1 MSQKDSIQDL
11 LNYLFSLH
19 RFGIKPGLERIQYLL
34 SFLDNPET
42 VYPCIHVAGT
52 NGKGSVCS
60 ILASILQSAG
70 YKTGLYTSP
79 HIRLFNERIR
89 INGES
94 IPDEDIARLAFK
106 MMPEIEKEHTTFFE
120 VTTAMAFAWFAEQN
134 VDIAIIETGMGGR
147 LDGTNVLHSPLATII
162 TSIDLDHTEY
172 LGSDLISIAGEKAG
186 IMKKGSPVIIGE
198 HRSELQTFFKNYAI
212 HKQASSC
219 IIIDEESSVQSV
231 RYNKDLTMNLDL
243 SIGNQTY
250 LEVKSERAGPHQI
263 RNIQTAL
270 LTLHEISTLFPCD
283 EFSIRKGLE
292 FTSLISGIH
301 GRIQLLKTYPPIII
315 DVGHNPACIKRL
327 LETIDICGYSQNTW
341 QIVFGAMADKPIQEM
356 LRLFEPYCDVLLAC
370 SPHIERAMPASELA
384 LISKDYIQNTECFE
398 TVAKAVYKGIE
409 MKKPLLITGSFYLA
423 EEALQALDTIKLK
436 K

>member
-19 RFGIKPGLERIQYLL
+19 RFGIKPGLDRIQFLL
-34 SFLDNPET
+34 SFLENPET
-42 VYPCIHVAGT
+42 LYPCIHVAGT

-89 INGES
+89 INGEC
-94 IPDEDIARLAFK
+94 IPNEDIARLASK
-106 MMPEIEKEHTTFFE
+106 LMPEIEKEHTTFFE

-147 LDGTNVLHSPLATII
+147 LDATNVIESPLATII

-172 LGSDLISIAGEKAG
+172 LGSDLLSIASEKAG
-186 IMKKGSPVIIGE
+186 IMKKGSPIIIGE
-198 HRSELQTFFKNYAI
+198 SRIELLSFFKSFAI

-219 IIIDEESSVQSV
+219 IIIDEKSAVHSVL
-231 RYNKDLTMNLDL
+231 YNRDLSMHIDL
-243 SIGNQTY
+243 SIGNQKY
-250 LEVKSERAGPHQI
+250 VEVKSERAGLHQI

-270 LTLHEISTLFPCD
+270 LALHEISELFPCD
-283 EFSIRKGLE
+283 ELSIRKGIE

-301 GRIQLLKTYPPIII
+301 GRIQLLQTNPPVII

-327 LETIDICGYSQNTW
+327 LETIDMCGYSHNKW
-341 QIVFGAMADKPIQEM
+341 QIVFGAMSDKPIQEM
-356 LRLFEPYCDVLLAC
+356 LGLFAPYCDVLLAC
-370 SPHIERAMPASELA
+370 SPNIERAMPASQLA
-384 LISKDYIQNTECFE
+384 LLSKDFIQDTEYFQS
-398 TVAKAVYKGIE
+398 VADAVYKGIDS
-409 MKKPLLITGSFYLA
+409 KKPLLITGSFYLA
-423 EEALQALDTIKLK
+423 EEAFRALDTIQLT
-436 K
+436 

>member
-19 RFGIKPGLERIQYLL
+19 RFGIKPGLDRIQFLL
-34 SFLDNPET
+34 SFLENPESL
-42 VYPCIHVAGT
+42 YPCIHVAGT

-89 INGES
+89 INGEC
-94 IPDEDIARLAFK
+94 IPNEDIARLASK
-106 MMPEIEKEHTTFFE
+106 LMPEIEKEHTTFFE

-147 LDGTNVLHSPLATII
+147 LDATNVIESPLATII

-172 LGSDLISIAGEKAG
+172 LGSDLLSIASEKAG
-186 IMKKGSPVIIGE
+186 IMKKGSPIIIGE
-198 HRSELQTFFKNYAI
+198 SRIELLSFFKSFAI

-219 IIIDEESSVQSV
+219 IIIDEKSAVHSVL
-231 RYNKDLTMNLDL
+231 YNRDLSMHIDL
-243 SIGNQTY
+243 SIGNQKY
-250 LEVKSERAGPHQI
+250 VEVKSERAGLHQI

-270 LTLHEISTLFPCD
+270 LALHEISELFPCD
-283 EFSIRKGLE
+283 ELSIRKGIE
-292 FTSLISGIH
+292 FTSLISGID
-301 GRIQLLKTYPPIII
+301 GRIQLLQTNPPIII

-327 LETIDICGYSQNTW
+327 LETIDMCGYSHNKW
-341 QIVFGAMADKPIQEM
+341 QIVFGAMSDKPIQEM
-356 LRLFEPYCDVLLAC
+356 LGLFAPYCDVLLAC
-370 SPHIERAMPASELA
+370 SPNIERAMPASQLA
-384 LISKDYIQNTECFE
+384 LLSKDFIQDTEYFQS
-398 TVAKAVYKGIE
+398 VADAVYKGIDS
-409 MKKPLLITGSFYLA
+409 KKPLLITGSFYLA
-423 EEALQALDTIKLK
+423 EEAFRALDTIQLT
-436 K
+436 

>member
-11 LNYLFSLH
+11 LHYLFSLH
-19 RFGIKPGLERIQYLL
+19 RFGIKPGLDRIQFLL
-34 SFLDNPET
+34 SFLENPET
-42 VYPCIHVAGT
+42 LYPCIHIAGT

-89 INGES
+89 INGEC
-94 IPDEDIARLAFK
+94 IPNEDIARLASK
-106 MMPEIEKEHTTFFE
+106 LMPEIEKEHTTFFE

-147 LDGTNVLHSPLATII
+147 LDATNVMESPLATII

-172 LGSDLISIAGEKAG
+172 LGSDLLSIAGEKAG

-198 HRSELQTFFKNYAI
+198 SRIELQSFFKSFAI

-231 RYNKDLTMNLDL
+231 RYNKDLSMNVDL
-243 SIGNQTY
+243 SIGNQKY
-250 LEVKSERAGPHQI
+250 VEVKSERAGLHQI

-270 LTLHEISTLFPCD
+270 LALHEISELFPCD
-283 EFSIRKGLE
+283 ELSIRKGIE

-301 GRIQLLKTYPPIII
+301 GRIQLLQTNPPVII

-327 LETIDICGYSQNTW
+327 LETIDMCGYSHNKW
-341 QIVFGAMADKPIQEM
+341 QIVFGAMSDKPIQEM
-356 LRLFEPYCDVLLAC
+356 LGLFAPYCDVLLAC
-370 SPHIERAMPASELA
+370 SPNIERAMPASQLA
-384 LISKDYIQNTECFE
+384 LLSKDFIQDTEYFQS
-398 TVAKAVYKGIE
+398 VAEAVYKGIDS
-409 MKKPLLITGSFYLA
+409 KKPLLITGSFYLA
-423 EEALQALDTIKLK
+423 EEAFHALDTIQFT
-436 K
+436 

>member
-11 LNYLFSLH
+11 LHYLFSLH
-19 RFGIKPGLERIQYLL
+19 RFGIKPGLERIQFLL

-42 VYPCIHVAGT
+42 LYPCIHIAGT

-89 INGES
+89 INGEC
-94 IPDEDIARLAFK
+94 IPNEDIARLASK
-106 MMPEIEKEHTTFFE
+106 LMPEIEKEHTTFFE

-147 LDGTNVLHSPLATII
+147 LDATNVMESPLATII

-172 LGSDLISIAGEKAG
+172 LGSDLLSIAGEKAG

-198 HRSELQTFFKNYAI
+198 SRIELQSFFKSFAI

-219 IIIDEESSVQSV
+219 IIIDKESSVQSV
-231 RYNKDLTMNLDL
+231 RYNKDLSMNVDL
-243 SIGNQTY
+243 SIGNQKY
-250 LEVKSERAGPHQI
+250 VEVKSERAGLHQI

-270 LTLHEISTLFPCD
+270 LALHEISELFPCD
-283 EFSIRKGLE
+283 ELSIRKGIE
-292 FTSLISGIH
+292 FTSLISGID
-301 GRIQLLKTYPPIII
+301 GRIQLLQTNPPIII

-327 LETIDICGYSQNTW
+327 LETIDMCGYSHNKW
-341 QIVFGAMADKPIQEM
+341 QIVFGAMSDKPIQEM
-356 LRLFEPYCDVLLAC
+356 LGLFAPYCDVLLAC
-370 SPHIERAMPASELA
+370 SPNIERAMPASQLA
-384 LISKDYIQNTECFE
+384 LLSKDFIQNTEYFQS
-398 TVAKAVYKGIE
+398 VAEAVYKGIDS
-409 MKKPLLITGSFYLA
+409 KKPLLITGSFYLA
-423 EEALQALDTIKLK
+423 EEAFHALDIIQFT
-436 K
+436 

>member
-19 RFGIKPGLERIQYLL
+19 RFGIKPGLDRIQFLL
-34 SFLDNPET
+34 SFLENPET
-42 VYPCIHVAGT
+42 LYPCIHVAGT

-89 INGES
+89 INGEC
-94 IPDEDIARLAFK
+94 IPNEDIARLASK
-106 MMPEIEKEHTTFFE
+106 LMPEIEKEHTTFFE

-147 LDGTNVLHSPLATII
+147 LDATNVIESPLATII

-172 LGSDLISIAGEKAG
+172 LGSDLLSIASEKAG
-186 IMKKGSPVIIGE
+186 IMKKGSPIIIGE
-198 HRSELQTFFKNYAI
+198 SRIELLSFFKSFAI

-219 IIIDEESSVQSV
+219 IIIDEKSAVHSVL
-231 RYNKDLTMNLDL
+231 YNRDLSMHIDL
-243 SIGNQTY
+243 SIGNQKY
-250 LEVKSERAGPHQI
+250 VEVKSERAGLHQI

-270 LTLHEISTLFPCD
+270 LALHEISELFPCD
-283 EFSIRKGLE
+283 ELSIRKGIE
-292 FTSLISGIH
+292 FTSLISGID
-301 GRIQLLKTYPPIII
+301 GRIQLLQTNPPIII

-327 LETIDICGYSQNTW
+327 LETIDMCGYSHNKW
-341 QIVFGAMADKPIQEM
+341 QIVFGAMSDKPIQEM
-356 LRLFEPYCDVLLAC
+356 LGLFAPYCDVLLAC
-370 SPHIERAMPASELA
+370 SPNIERAMPASQLA
-384 LISKDYIQNTECFE
+384 LLSKDFIQDTEYFQS
-398 TVAKAVYKGIE
+398 VADAVYKGIDS
-409 MKKPLLITGSFYLA
+409 KKPLLITGSFYLA
-423 EEALQALDTIKLK
+423 EEAFRALDTIQLT
-436 K
+436 

>member
-19 RFGIKPGLERIQYLL
+19 RFGIKPGLDRIQFLL
-34 SFLDNPET
+34 SFLENPET
-42 VYPCIHVAGT
+42 LYPCIHVAGT

-89 INGES
+89 INGEC
-94 IPDEDIARLAFK
+94 IPDEDIARLASK
-106 MMPEIEKEHTTFFE
+106 LMPEIEKEHTTFFE

-147 LDGTNVLHSPLATII
+147 LDATNVIESPLATII

-172 LGSDLISIAGEKAG
+172 LGSDLLSIAGEKAG

-198 HRSELQTFFKNYAI
+198 SRIELQSFFKSFAI

-219 IIIDEESSVQSV
+219 IIIDKESSVQSV
-231 RYNKDLTMNLDL
+231 RYNKDLSMNVDL
-243 SIGNQTY
+243 SIGNQKY
-250 LEVKSERAGPHQI
+250 VEVKSERAGLHQI

-270 LTLHEISTLFPCD
+270 LTLHEISALFPCD
-283 EFSIRKGLE
+283 ELSIRKGLA
-292 FTSLISGIH
+292 FTSLISGIN
-301 GRIQLLKTYPPIII
+301 GRIQLLQTNPPVII

-327 LETIDICGYSQNTW
+327 LETINICGYSHHKW

-356 LRLFEPYCDVLLAC
+356 LGLFAPYCDVLLAC
-370 SPHIERAMPASELA
+370 SPNIERAMPASQLA
-384 LISKDYIQNTECFE
+384 LLSKDFIQDTEYFQS
-398 TVAKAVYKGIE
+398 VAEAVYKGIDS
-409 MKKPLLITGSFYLA
+409 KKPLLITGSFYLA
-423 EEALQALDTIKLK
+423 EEAFHALDTIQFT
-436 K
+436 

>member
-19 RFGIKPGLERIQYLL
+19 RFGIKPGLDRIQFLL
-34 SFLDNPET
+34 SFLENPESL
-42 VYPCIHVAGT
+42 YPCIHVAGT

-89 INGES
+89 INGEC
-94 IPDEDIARLAFK
+94 IPNEDIARLASK
-106 MMPEIEKEHTTFFE
+106 LMPEIEKEHTTFFE

-147 LDGTNVLHSPLATII
+147 LDATNVMESPLATII

-172 LGSDLISIAGEKAG
+172 LGSDLLSIAGEKAG

-198 HRSELQTFFKNYAI
+198 SRIELQSFFKSFAI

-219 IIIDEESSVQSV
+219 IIIDKESSVQSV
-231 RYNKDLTMNLDL
+231 RYNKDLSMNVDL
-243 SIGNQTY
+243 SIGNQKY
-250 LEVKSERAGPHQI
+250 VEVKSERAGLHQI

-270 LTLHEISTLFPCD
+270 LTLHEISALFPCD
-283 EFSIRKGLE
+283 ELSIRKGLA
-292 FTSLISGIH
+292 FTSLISGVH
-301 GRIQLLKTYPPIII
+301 GRIQLLQTNPPIII

-327 LETIDICGYSQNTW
+327 LETIDMCGYSHNKW
-341 QIVFGAMADKPIQEM
+341 QIVFGAMSDKPIQEM
-356 LRLFEPYCDVLLAC
+356 LGLFAPYCDVLLAC
-370 SPHIERAMPASELA
+370 SPNIERAMPASQLA
-384 LISKDYIQNTECFE
+384 LLSKDFIQDTEYFQS
-398 TVAKAVYKGIE
+398 VADAVYKGIDS
-409 MKKPLLITGSFYLA
+409 KKPLLITGSFYLA
-423 EEALQALDTIKLK
+423 EEAFRALDTIQLT
-436 K
+436 

>member
-11 LNYLFSLH
+11 LHYLFSLH
-19 RFGIKPGLERIQYLL
+19 RFGIKPGLERIQFLL

-42 VYPCIHVAGT
+42 LYPCIHVAGT

-89 INGES
+89 INGEC
-94 IPDEDIARLAFK
+94 IPDVDIARLASK
-106 MMPEIEKEHTTFFE
+106 LMPEIEKEHTTFFE

-147 LDGTNVLHSPLATII
+147 LDATNVMESPLATII

-172 LGSDLISIAGEKAG
+172 LGSDLLSIAGEKAG

-198 HRSELQTFFKNYAI
+198 SRIELQSFFKSFAI

-219 IIIDEESSVQSV
+219 IIIDKESSVQSV
-231 RYNKDLTMNLDL
+231 RYNKDLSMNVDL
-243 SIGNQTY
+243 SIGNQKY
-250 LEVKSERAGPHQI
+250 VEVKSERAGLHQI

-270 LTLHEISTLFPCD
+270 LTLHEISALFPCD
-283 EFSIRKGLE
+283 ELSIRKGLA
-292 FTSLISGIH
+292 FTSLISGIN
-301 GRIQLLKTYPPIII
+301 GRIQLLQTNPPVII

-327 LETIDICGYSQNTW
+327 LETINICGYSHHKW

-356 LRLFEPYCDVLLAC
+356 LGLFAPYCDVLLAC
-370 SPHIERAMPASELA
+370 SPNIERAMPASQLA
-384 LISKDYIQNTECFE
+384 LLSKDFIQDTEYFQS
-398 TVAKAVYKGIE
+398 VAEAVYKGIDS
-409 MKKPLLITGSFYLA
+409 KKPLLITGSFYLA
-423 EEALQALDTIKLK
+423 EEAFHALDIIQFT
-436 K
+436 

>member
-19 RFGIKPGLERIQYLL
+19 RFGIKPGLDRIQFLL
-34 SFLDNPET
+34 SFLENPET
-42 VYPCIHVAGT
+42 LYPCIHVAGT

-89 INGES
+89 INGEC
-94 IPDEDIARLAFK
+94 IPNEDIARLASK
-106 MMPEIEKEHTTFFE
+106 LMPEIEKEHTTFFE

-147 LDGTNVLHSPLATII
+147 LDATNVIESPLATII

-172 LGSDLISIAGEKAG
+172 LGSDLLSIAGEKSG
-186 IMKKGSPVIIGE
+186 IMKKGSPIIIGE
-198 HRSELQTFFKNYAI
+198 SRIELLSFFKSFAI

-219 IIIDEESSVQSV
+219 IIIDEKSAVHSVL
-231 RYNKDLTMNLDL
+231 YNRDLSMHIDL
-243 SIGNQTY
+243 SIGNQKY
-250 LEVKSERAGPHQI
+250 VEVKSERAGLHQI

-270 LTLHEISTLFPCD
+270 LALHEISELFPCD
-283 EFSIRKGLE
+283 ELSIRKGIE
-292 FTSLISGIH
+292 FTSLISGID
-301 GRIQLLKTYPPIII
+301 GRIQLLQTNPPIII

-327 LETIDICGYSQNTW
+327 LETIDMCGYSHNKW
-341 QIVFGAMADKPIQEM
+341 QIVFGAMSDKPIQEM
-356 LRLFEPYCDVLLAC
+356 LGLFAPYCDVLLAC
-370 SPHIERAMPASELA
+370 SPNIERAMPASQLA
-384 LISKDYIQNTECFE
+384 LLSKDFIQDTEYFQS
-398 TVAKAVYKGIE
+398 VADAVYKGIDS
-409 MKKPLLITGSFYLA
+409 KKPLLITGSFYLA
-423 EEALQALDTIKLK
+423 EEAFRALDTIQLT
-436 K
+436 

>member
-11 LNYLFSLH
+11 LHYLFSLH
-19 RFGIKPGLERIQYLL
+19 RFGIKPGLERIQFLL

-42 VYPCIHVAGT
+42 LYPCIHIAGT

-89 INGES
+89 INGEC
-94 IPDEDIARLAFK
+94 IPDVDIARLASK
-106 MMPEIEKEHTTFFE
+106 LMPEIEKEHTTFFE

-147 LDGTNVLHSPLATII
+147 LDATNVMESPLATII

-172 LGSDLISIAGEKAG
+172 LGSDLLSIAGEKAG

-198 HRSELQTFFKNYAI
+198 SRIELQSFFKSFAI

-219 IIIDEESSVQSV
+219 IIIDKESSVQSV
-231 RYNKDLTMNLDL
+231 RYNKDLSMNVDL
-243 SIGNQTY
+243 SIGNQKY
-250 LEVKSERAGPHQI
+250 VEVKSERAGLHQI

-270 LTLHEISTLFPCD
+270 LTLHEISALFPCD
-283 EFSIRKGLE
+283 ELSIRKGLA

-301 GRIQLLKTYPPIII
+301 GRIQLLQTNPPIII
-315 DVGHNPACIKRL
+315 DVGHNPACVKRL
-327 LETIDICGYSQNTW
+327 LETINICGYSHHKW

-356 LRLFEPYCDVLLAC
+356 LGLFAPYCDVLLAC
-370 SPHIERAMPASELA
+370 SPNIERAMPASQLA
-384 LISKDYIQNTECFE
+384 LLSKDFIQDTEYFQS
-398 TVAKAVYKGIE
+398 VAEAVYKGIDS
-409 MKKPLLITGSFYLA
+409 KKPLLITGSFYLA
-423 EEALQALDTIKLK
+423 EEAFHALDTIQFT
-436 K
+436 

>member
-19 RFGIKPGLERIQYLL
+19 RFGIKPGLDRIQFLL
-34 SFLDNPET
+34 SFLENPET
-42 VYPCIHVAGT
+42 LYPCIHVAGT

-89 INGES
+89 INGEC
-94 IPDEDIARLAFK
+94 IPNEDIARLASK
-106 MMPEIEKEHTTFFE
+106 LMPEIEKEHTTFFE

-147 LDGTNVLHSPLATII
+147 LDATNVIESPLATII

-172 LGSDLISIAGEKAG
+172 LGSDLLSIASEKAG
-186 IMKKGSPVIIGE
+186 IMKKGSPIIIGE
-198 HRSELQTFFKNYAI
+198 SRIELLSFFKSFAI

-219 IIIDEESSVQSV
+219 IIIDEKSAVHSVL
-231 RYNKDLTMNLDL
+231 YNRDLSMHIDL
-243 SIGNQTY
+243 SIGNQKY
-250 LEVKSERAGPHQI
+250 VEVKSERAGLHQI

-270 LTLHEISTLFPCD
+270 LALHEISELFPCD
-283 EFSIRKGLE
+283 ELSIRKGIE

-301 GRIQLLKTYPPIII
+301 GRIQLLQTNPPIII

-327 LETIDICGYSQNTW
+327 LETIDMCGYSHNKW
-341 QIVFGAMADKPIQEM
+341 QIVFGAMSDKPIQEM
-356 LRLFEPYCDVLLAC
+356 LGLFAPYCDVLLAC
-370 SPHIERAMPASELA
+370 SPNIERAMPASQLA
-384 LISKDYIQNTECFE
+384 LLSKDFIQDTEYFQS
-398 TVAKAVYKGIE
+398 VADAVYKGIDS
-409 MKKPLLITGSFYLA
+409 KKPLLITGSFYLA
-423 EEALQALDTIKLK
+423 EEAFRALDTIQLT
-436 K
+436 